1 MWSITFTIRCNDT
14 GTVDELRPTN
24 IRDRSLLIERSCPI
38 EGFAFIDTRSHTM
51 EFHLENRGLLDKCP
65 KNSRCKRHR
74 AQKGTRAVF
83 PRVPPCYAPRAIPS
97 HSLLAQFLPPS
108 HLPAYDLSRLSTFS
122 PLNPDTPQMPRLR
135 FRDPFVARRH
145 ARWRVPTVTSRTCAG
160 LLWRKESAR
169 YNDPFFRVRCS
180 RWDVCTLDRGIL
192 DSLQRE
198 ARADATI
205 AHVAWFHQTYCHFF
219 LFIASH

>member
-1 MWSITFTIRCNDT
+1 MWNITFTIRCNDT

-24 IRDRSLLIERSCPI
+24 IRDRSFLIERSCPI

-97 HSLLAQFLPPS
+97 HSLLAQFLSLLICPPMILAVS
-108 HLPAYDLSRLSTFS
+108 PRFLPLI
-122 PLNPDTPQMPRLR
+122 PTP
-135 FRDPFVARRH
+135 RRCP
-145 ARWRVPTVTSRTCAG
+145 A
-160 LLWRKESAR
+160 
-169 YNDPFFRVRCS
+169 
-180 RWDVCTLDRGIL
+180 
-192 DSLQRE
+192 
-198 ARADATI
+198 
-205 AHVAWFHQTYCHFF
+205 
-219 LFIASH
+219 